1 MEVKTLK
8 TEMKNSGMEVKTL
21 KTEMKNSEIM
31 KYSQKH
37 PYTSGNNNEATIQFG

>member
-1 MEVKTLK
+1 
-8 TEMKNSGMEVKTL
+8 MEVKTL
-21 KTEMKNSEIM
+21 KTEMKNSEIMKFM

>member
-1 MEVKTLK
+1 LTF
-8 TEMKNSGMEVKTL
+8 GMEVKTL